1 MIYLL
6 FFICFV
12 NFRHRFVV
20 GVGVSLGSYS
30 RTVSDERQA
39 MFKHAARA
47 LVFDYRHRI
56 VLWSHELY
64 LTVYTFTAIVGCAKK

>member
-30 RTVSDERQA
+30 RMVSDERQA

-64 LTVYTFTAIVGCAKK
+64 LTVYTLTTVVDCAKK